1 MCPFV
6 NWLTSIVDK
15 GKAALRNIIK
25 PTLLHILL
33 EQSFFT
39 KVTLLS
45 KEITL
50 NTLIFNDR

>member
-1 MCPFV
+1 MCPLV
-6 NWLTSIVDK
+6 NWLTSIVDE

-39 KVTLLS
+39 KVTILS
-45 KEITL
+45 KESTL
-50 NTLIFNDR
+50 NTLIFND